1 MSGQAKSGGPGVA
14 LRAWLAISGIGAFV
28 AALVVVLLNA
38 RVPASGYMH
47 PEEVPAWHLW
57 MGLVVGLATATGI
70 GLVMLDEGRLGRGS
84 PPLLALLVALQVWPL
99 AFLAALALGSR
110 FSVAGVIVGAAMPFV
125 LGAGLLL
132 WLGRRAGRQWPAVIV
147 AIALGVFAGLIA
159 LAIEFFL
166 YYSVSSVYL

>member
-1 MSGQAKSGGPGVA
+1 MRDVWAGARRRSWHSSSHSRSG
-14 LRAWLAISGIGAFV
+14 R
-28 AALVVVLLNA
+28 
-38 RVPASGYMH
+38 
-47 PEEVPAWHLW
+47 
-57 MGLVVGLATATGI
+57 
-70 GLVMLDEGRLGRGS
+70 
-84 PPLLALLVALQVWPL
+84 L